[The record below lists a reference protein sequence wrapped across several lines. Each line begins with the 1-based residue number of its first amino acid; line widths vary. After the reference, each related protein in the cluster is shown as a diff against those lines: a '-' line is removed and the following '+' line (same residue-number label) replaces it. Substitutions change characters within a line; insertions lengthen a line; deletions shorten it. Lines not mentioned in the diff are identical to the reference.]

1 MRLTVADLLSRL
13 RLDSASFQDS
23 IGIFMVLDEI
33 GNYLQT
39 NGIGTLGSTLFVGT
53 LPDTPD
59 ALVGLMEYG
68 GVGPVHALGG
78 GDAKYERP
86 RVQVVARA
94 TTYSAART
102 KIEAVYKLLHK
113 VTNTTLSSVRYLM
126 IEAVQSPFFLEKDGN
141 NRVKLAVNF
150 QVHKELSP

>member
-1 MRLTVADLLSRL
+1 
-13 RLDSASFQDS
+13 
-23 IGIFMVLDEI
+23 LDELSA
-33 GNYLQT
+33 YLQAQ
-39 NGIGTLGSTLFVGT
+39 GIGTAGT
-53 LPDTPD
+53 DIFSGIIPDSPD
-59 ALVGLMEYG
+59 ACVSLMEYG
-68 GVGPVHALGG
+68 GVSPVHALGG
-78 GDAKYERP
+78 GNAKFERP

-126 IEAVQSPFFLEKDGN
+126 IEAAQSPFFLERDSN
-141 NRVKLAVNF
+141 NRVTLAVNF